1 MLFSGILMLGSAS
14 TLVLSIKNTSIVNT
28 FVIYSSS
35 PALAAVFSWLFLKKI
50 QSV

>member
-28 FVIYSSS
+28 FVIHSSS
-35 PALAAVFSWLFLKKI
+35 PALAAVFN
-50 QSV
+50 